1 MFIIDFI
8 KFRVCAFKISLLSG
22 NVFPRISGKKFQAM
36 VLNELSGMTLST
48 PVDIFISYITRA
60 ETPDE
65 LLKRFKEAEFFIRF
79 TGSRALTQT
88 QKEYASE
95 LLKIIVRQ
103 REVLIL
109 SFIRFWAQTGN
120 VRALK
125 GLLRQSG
132 KLSYSLRAYLK
143 HELAAWEMY
152 IYCSVRF
159 PTSDRTYY
167 YIAEDETLCVGDTV
181 LVPAGE
187 DNILTSAEIVKIGR
201 YTYDTVPLPLQNT
214 KKIHSRID

>member
-1 MFIIDFI
+1 MSAIDFI
-8 KFRVCAFKISLLSG
+8 KFKVCDFKFPRLSGKAFSAFVADKLKEQSLSDAVEVFITYITNAEGARSLLRHFDDS
-22 NVFPRISGKKFQAM
+22 
-36 VLNELSGMTLST
+36 
-48 PVDIFISYITRA
+48 
-60 ETPDE
+60 
-65 LLKRFKEAEFFIRF
+65 EFFIKYV
-79 TGSRALTQT
+79 GDRALTQT

-167 YIAEDETLCVGDTV
+167 YIAEDENVCVGDTV

-187 DNILTSAEIVKIGR
+187 DNVLTEAEIVKIGR